1 MAVNNNSRLANFAP
15 VRAGRKYQDIRKFRS
30 QAEQDKLDKSSELM
44 ADIARGPINLYG
56 DIMAQTLGRIAE
68 NMVNPEA
75 AERGR
80 QKSAIRKEAQKMFDK
95 VPGQMTADDIRFYE
109 QRTGNKYEQ
118 LTFEEGINSGLN
130 FILED
135 AIKGSQEIQ
144 EGKKFTELSGTK
156 QLGVGIL
163 PLEFWLGG
171 AGGRKAVQKVGGEV
185 LDKYKDMPLGELV
198 ANSQARQEIP
208 EVIADIENQFP
219 VLMTRQEATKE
230 KLEKAIIAAN
240 QSGKKYKQK
249 IDLYDEIGISKDEGK
264 RLVMKFPEIRKA
276 TNELINKKEISNS
289 EIVNEFFK
297 KQDPNKKFS
306 IQQIADETGLSYA
319 QVNKV
324 KEYNRKD
331 ISDKFVAVKPGI
343 ARREEMREFLDT
355 LPEGTFIT
363 SQDLRDM
370 FKSTKTSDGTIT
382 NDVGAFLQ
390 SNPSYRKK
398 VKLDKTFDFGFDRGF
413 ETVPDFLKNYMDT
426 FMNDGRFH
434 FKNEITNVDF
444 NGNRID
450 GGQLSRF
457 FTANKDYKKYF
468 ASTEFKGEGKK
479 AVIPTVLSENREKLG
494 YQIGSGPRRAEYVFL
509 YDYLRSVNPNLFPN
523 FKGNKKELYQAL
535 VDDLVEK
542 NYKELY
548 KNDIATIRNLDKLRE
563 QGTERIK
570 DLFDMYSTEFP
581 QQFQNLDKGDFVLH
595 LSHNFPLQLMR
606 DDFGFAGSLKGST
619 SLSLARTNIEHH
631 RKIEDEIAEI
641 VSEVNRKYVNKEVGP
656 QLRQKIPPEIN
667 KRLVELDK
675 KANKLGTVVYF
686 KFGQQQ
692 FKVGNEIPPSVDDLV
707 NATEKYF
714 QYVAKQSPGYRP
726 TKTDKNFGDVE
737 IPVKTSKTKDF
748 TGPKFDVDPITKAR
762 GGEIRGYAEGDQVMA
777 EENQEPRTTD
787 QASMLSKIGNLF
799 IPSAEAAP
807 FKQVFKPIMDWM
819 MVGDAPK
826 TITNIQKSQQKALPA
841 PKLPFKRETETRY
854 NIISPEGQKV
864 FQSPGLDD
872 ANQKALELGNQEGL
886 TFRVE
891 EVQVPVKVKKKKTG
905 TQLAVTLTPDAAIGT
920 GSNRVYYSRL
930 VQNINSPTGNLII
943 KGQPVARDSIALS
956 AKEWQDYFRSIG
968 VRESELQDAYIRQYL
983 NKKGGFNKE
992 TRQFT
997 NETPITYDEIADLV
1011 ASSPSNSIQS
1021 AKYGDY
1027 AGNLKYGDS
1036 GRNDNYVAGTRE
1048 ERVLWIDSADIRGDI
1063 GGLPSDIARYEGHSS
1078 MRQVT
1083 DDVDF
1088 ATKNKLGPNSEPY
1101 VIGWS
1106 LNSTRKGKSAAG
1118 ANVFVSVADEIQSD
1132 FLQKAASVKAKLK
1145 KDVRAYAERGDLE
1158 EVKNIQTRLDNVFRP
1173 LPATAFEINEQLT
1186 NLNKAKEVFDN
1197 VAKVEIDRVT
1207 PGMFQA
1213 LKAAGKL
1220 RDESLREI
1228 NRVIDNVDMNKMFP
1242 NIPFKDQKDWVDA
1255 LIKNDVYEAA
1265 KKRFYFDE
1273 NGAIQINRDAPSHY
1287 AVAPAKAVRAADPTR
1302 GIKLDPTDPNR
1313 SGKAVAYDMQYGG
1326 PKAVDHTG
1334 AHFTSNSEE
1343 SLRRIARSKNS
1354 DVSIGTIDFGN
1365 SGSEVETYLLELT
1378 PDMLT
1383 PYATYFKDGG
1393 IVQKKKMFNPVLSI
1407 NDILRP
1413 IGA

>member
-1 MAVNNNSRLANFAP
+1 
-15 VRAGRKYQDIRKFRS
+15 
-30 QAEQDKLDKSSELM
+30 
-44 ADIARGPINLYG
+44 
-56 DIMAQTLGRIAE
+56 
-68 NMVNPEA
+68 
-75 AERGR
+75 
-80 QKSAIRKEAQKMFDK
+80 
-95 VPGQMTADDIRFYE
+95 
-109 QRTGNKYEQ
+109 
-118 LTFEEGINSGLN
+118 
-130 FILED
+130 
-135 AIKGSQEIQ
+135 
-144 EGKKFTELSGTK
+144 
-156 QLGVGIL
+156 
-163 PLEFWLGG
+163 
-171 AGGRKAVQKVGGEV
+171 
-185 LDKYKDMPLGELV
+185 
-198 ANSQARQEIP
+198 
-208 EVIADIENQFP
+208 
-219 VLMTRQEATKE
+219 
-230 KLEKAIIAAN
+230 
-240 QSGKKYKQK
+240 
-249 IDLYDEIGISKDEGK
+249 
-264 RLVMKFPEIRKA
+264 
-276 TNELINKKEISNS
+276 
-289 EIVNEFFK
+289 
-297 KQDPNKKFS
+297 
-306 IQQIADETGLSYA
+306 
-319 QVNKV
+319 
-324 KEYNRKD
+324 
-331 ISDKFVAVKPGI
+331 
-343 ARREEMREFLDT
+343 
-355 LPEGTFIT
+355 
-363 SQDLRDM
+363 
-370 FKSTKTSDGTIT
+370 
-382 NDVGAFLQ
+382 
-390 SNPSYRKK
+390 
-398 VKLDKTFDFGFDRGF
+398 
-413 ETVPDFLKNYMDT
+413 
-426 FMNDGRFH
+426 
-434 FKNEITNVDF
+434 
-444 NGNRID
+444 
-450 GGQLSRF
+450 
-457 FTANKDYKKYF
+457 
-468 ASTEFKGEGKK
+468 
-479 AVIPTVLSENREKLG
+479 
-494 YQIGSGPRRAEYVFL
+494 
-509 YDYLRSVNPNLFPN
+509 
-523 FKGNKKELYQAL
+523 
-535 VDDLVEK
+535 
-542 NYKELY
+542 
-548 KNDIATIRNLDKLRE
+548 
-563 QGTERIK
+563 
-570 DLFDMYSTEFP
+570 
-581 QQFQNLDKGDFVLH
+581 
-595 LSHNFPLQLMR
+595 
-606 DDFGFAGSLKGST
+606 
-619 SLSLARTNIEHH
+619 
-631 RKIEDEIAEI
+631 
-641 VSEVNRKYVNKEVGP
+641 
-656 QLRQKIPPEIN
+656 
-667 KRLVELDK
+667 
-675 KANKLGTVVYF
+675 
-686 KFGQQQ
+686 
-692 FKVGNEIPPSVDDLV
+692 
-707 NATEKYF
+707 
-714 QYVAKQSPGYRP
+714 
-726 TKTDKNFGDVE
+726 
-737 IPVKTSKTKDF
+737 
-748 TGPKFDVDPITKAR
+748 
-762 GGEIRGYAEGDQVMA
+762 MA

-1048 ERVLWIDSADIRGDI
+1048 ERVLWVDSADIRGDI
-1063 GGLPSDIARYEGHSS
+1063 GGLPSDVARYEGHSS

-1145 KDVRAYAERGDLE
+1145 KMIRRQAEVGDLDE
-1158 EVKNIQTRLDNVFRP
+1158 AKKLETQLDNVFRP

-1207 PGMFQA
+1207 PGMFKA
-1213 LKAAGKL
+1213 LEAAGKL

-1228 NRVIDNVDMNKMFP
+1228 NRVIDNVDMNQMFP

-1343 SLRRIARSKNS
+1343 SLRRIAKSKNS

>member
-1 MAVNNNSRLANFAP
+1 MSKHADNIKVIEEYAMTTNVN
-15 VRAGRKYQDIRKFRS
+15 
-30 QAEQDKLDKSSELM
+30 KLDKFDDYIKKQSPSRKYKLDSTKKNLEDLNETMTKIKSGELEANLG
-44 ADIARGPINLYG
+44 ADSYENVN
-56 DIMAQTLGRIAE
+56 RIFLNRLLKE
-68 NMVNPEA
+68 DRFNPEDYLDY
-75 AERGR
+75 
-80 QKSAIRKEAQKMFDK
+80 SL
-95 VPGQMTADDIRFYE
+95 DDIEKTLKSKNAFRKQNF
-109 QRTGNKYEQ
+109 QDNKKNITDYINNADLDS
-118 LTFEEGINSGLN
+118 LTTKEVADLFDVGTDMVKSN
-130 FILED
+130 FSSKPEYKFKF
-135 AIKGSQEIQ
+135 IK
-144 EGKKFTELSGTK
+144 
-156 QLGVGIL
+156 
-163 PLEFWLGG
+163 
-171 AGGRKAVQKVGGEV
+171 
-185 LDKYKDMPLGELV
+185 DKYHPEDGAKDFSFSKILKQNQEELGIQKINRAGTQDRSEYLLFDGLFRSTSATDV
-198 ANSQARQEIP
+198 GLTSNA
-208 EVIADIENQFP
+208 
-219 VLMTRQEATKE
+219 TRQEVAEKFFEYMKKE
-230 KLEKAIIAAN
+230 KPNWRSEYRDELNNLAYLDQQKNIA
-240 QSGKKYKQK
+240 
-249 IDLYDEIGISKDEGK
+249 
-264 RLVMKFPEIRKA
+264 
-276 TNELINKKEISNS
+276 
-289 EIVNEFFK
+289 
-297 KQDPNKKFS
+297 
-306 IQQIADETGLSYA
+306 
-319 QVNKV
+319 
-324 KEYNRKD
+324 NRT
-331 ISDKFVAVKPGI
+331 I
-343 ARREEMREFLDT
+343 EN
-355 LPEGTFIT
+355 
-363 SQDLRDM
+363 M
-370 FKSTKTSDGTIT
+370 F
-382 NDVGAFLQ
+382 N
-390 SNPSYRKK
+390 
-398 VKLDKTFDFGFDRGF
+398 
-413 ETVPDFLKNYMDT
+413 
-426 FMNDGRFH
+426 
-434 FKNEITNVDF
+434 
-444 NGNRID
+444 
-450 GGQLSRF
+450 
-457 FTANKDYKKYF
+457 DYKTKYPKQF
-468 ASTEFKGEGKK
+468 ANENVGEY
-479 AVIPTVLSENREKLG
+479 KL
-494 YQIGSGPRRAEYVFL
+494 QV
-509 YDYLRSVNPNLFPN
+509 
-523 FKGNKKELYQAL
+523 
-535 VDDLVEK
+535 
-542 NYKELY
+542 
-548 KNDIATIRNLDKLRE
+548 
-563 QGTERIK
+563 
-570 DLFDMYSTEFP
+570 
-581 QQFQNLDKGDFVLH
+581 
-595 LSHNFPLQLMR
+595 SHNFPLKR
-606 DDFGFAGSLKGST
+606 DSKFLKGAALDAAR
-619 SLSLARTNIEHH
+619 LSYNRTNNVHH
-631 RKIEDEIAEI
+631 AKIESQVLKIKNKVDETGKITE
-641 VSEVNRKYVNKEVGP
+641 E
-656 QLRQKIPPEIN
+656 QLK
-667 KRLVELDK
+667 KLDELDK
-675 KANKLGTVVYF
+675 KAKKLGTLYF
-686 KFGQQQ
+686 TDIGGEMKYIGE
-692 FKVGNEIPPSVDDLV
+692 KKAPGINTLV
-707 NATEKYF
+707 NALEKHFVEISKRKGPGKNVKGETIKRDF
-714 QYVAKQSPGYRP
+714 Q
-726 TKTDKNFGDVE
+726 TKEIGVTGKFGDEFV
-737 IPVKTSKTKDF
+737 PRPF
-748 TGPKFDVDPITKAR
+748 NQ

-777 EENQEPRTTD
+777 EENQKPRTTD

-968 VRESELQDAYIRQYL
+968 IRESELQDAYIRQYL

-997 NETPITYDEIADLV
+997 NNTPITYDEIADLV

-1063 GGLPSDIARYEGHSS
+1063 GGLPSDVARYEGHSS

-1132 FLQKAASVKAKLK
+1132 FLQKAASVKARLK
-1145 KDVRAYAERGDLE
+1145 KDIRAYAERGDLE
-1158 EVKNIQTRLDNVFRP
+1158 EVKNLQTRLDNVFRP

-1287 AVAPAKAVRAADPTR
+1287 AVAPAKAVRAADPLR

-1313 SGKAVAYDMQYGG
+1313 SGQAVAYDMQYGG

-1365 SGSEVETYLLELT
+1365 KGSKVETYLLELT